1 MKNFRA
7 SIGPDI
13 VCSKNKASNSIFL
26 SPCSPQE
33 VYHLINQ
40 LKEKKAKRASDI
52 ETKFIKYANPVLSY
66 FVSDIFNRC
75 LTEGVYPD
83 SLKVA
88 EVIPIFNKGDRDK
101 TTNYRPI
108 LLLSQ
113 FNKVFEKLLYTR
125 IYSYLMRFDMLSDR
139 QFGFRKNS
147 STMLAINKIFEE
159 LLSDIDEGLYSCC
172 IFLNLSKAFDTV
184 NHKILL
190 KKLENSFG
198 LRGTSLKLIENYLTD
213 RYQCTKIGEAR
224 SSLRKVDCGVP
235 QGSSLG
241 PFIFFT

>member
-1 MKNFRA
+1 MNSNGEIISNPLAIAEEFNEFFTNVGKTMATLLPTVGSNNSKN
-7 SIGPDI
+7 I
-13 VCSKNKASNSIFL
+13 VFSKNKASNSIFL

-66 FVSDIFNRC
+66 FVSDIFNHR

-88 EVIPIFNKGDRDK
+88 EVIPIFKKADRDK

-147 STMLAINKIFEE
+147 STMLAINKIYDE
-159 LLSDIDEGLYSCC
+159 LLSNIDEGLYSCC
-172 IFLNLSKAFDTV
+172 IFLDLSKAFDTV
-184 NHKILL
+184 NHKILF
-190 KKLENSFG
+190 KKLKNSFG
-198 LRGTSLKLIENYLTD
+198 FRGTSP
-213 RYQCTKIGEAR
+213 KIN
-224 SSLRKVDCGVP
+224 
-235 QGSSLG
+235 
-241 PFIFFT
+241 